1 MKFALNGALTMGTY
15 DGANIEIL
23 NAVGAENFYLFGA
36 TAEEVN
42 EMRSNGDNN
51 RFYRQSDPRMMR
63 IVNTLISGEFSADR
77 EIFAPLHHMLTTA
90 DHYCHLLDFD
100 SYSQTQ
106 RQAMADFEHPRQ
118 WHRKALLNI
127 SRMGEFSSDRTIQ
140 GYARDIWGINC

>member
-1 MKFALNGALTMGTY
+1 MKFALNGALTIGTY

-36 TAEEVN
+36 VAEDIAK
-42 EMRSNGDNN
+42 MRGNGDNN
-51 RFYRQSDPRMMR
+51 RVDRQSHPKVMR
-63 IVNTLISGEFSADR
+63 TVDTLVSGLFTADR
-77 EIFAPLHHMLTTA
+77 EVFAPLHRMLTTA

-100 SYSQTQ
+100 SYSQTLY
-106 RQAMADFEHPRQ
+106 QAMADFEHPDQ

-140 GYARDIWGINC
+140 GYAKDIWGIEC